1 LSEFL
6 KKSPKKKNLK
16 KRLHFFFVSPLSFFF
31 SFFQY
36 SLFYQRRL
44 TRAMRTTPRAT
55 KTEAELTVKAALLLL
70 TGPVVDE
77 LDVEVEVVL
86 ELLD

>member
-1 LSEFL
+1 
-6 KKSPKKKNLK
+6 
-16 KRLHFFFVSPLSFFF
+16 
-31 SFFQY
+31 
-36 SLFYQRRL
+36 
-44 TRAMRTTPRAT
+44 MRTTPRAT